1 MQKTAY
7 EWRISDWSSD
17 VCSSVLVHGGR
28 DFRERGGEVKFLAV
42 QAALP
47 ESRAAA
53 RSWPMSGSR
62 AFSSGPWSSPVSA
75 RRSGRKSYLPLRP
88 EAAFTAAVQLTQ
100 VASSDRKRTRLNSV
114 TNAHLVCRLL
124 LEEKK

>member
-1 MQKTAY
+1 MVQAH
-7 EWRISDWSSD
+7 
-17 VCSSVLVHGGR
+17 VLRVEGGETLLEARQRVVKLQVHGGR

-62 AFSSGPWSSPVSA
+62 AFSSGPWSSPVRA
-75 RRSGRKSYLPLRP
+75 RRSGRKSSLPLRP
-88 EAAFTAAVQLTQ
+88 VAAFTAAVQLPQ
-100 VASSDRKRTRLNSV
+100 VASAPGSGGRSQNGR
-114 TNAHLVCRLL
+114 AMWWAQ
-124 LEEKK
+124 

>member
-1 MQKTAY
+1 MVQAH
-7 EWRISDWSSD
+7 
-17 VCSSVLVHGGR
+17 VLRVEGGETLLEARQRVVKLQVHGGR

-75 RRSGRKSYLPLRP
+75 RRSGRKSSLPLRP
-88 EAAFTAAVQLTQ
+88 VAALG
-100 VASSDRKRTRLNSV
+100 RKSTRLNSS
-114 TNAHLVCRLL
+114 H
-124 LEEKK
+124 